1 MRSGKDGR
9 KYTAMK
15 KLTTD
20 ELRKLVGK
28 EVRVF
33 HLDENRQPLNSC
45 KMVVGHEKV
54 IQPGCQMYYRF
65 EKMGSLLAL
74 RLILWRCND
83 EKMD

>member
-20 ELRKLVGK
+20 ELRKLMGK

-65 EKMGSLLAL
+65 EKMGEPFGFTAYPV
-74 RLILWRCND
+74 
-83 EKMD
+83 EV

>member
-1 MRSGKDGR
+1 M
-9 KYTAMK
+9 
-15 KLTTD
+15 
-20 ELRKLVGK
+20 GK

-65 EKMGSLLAL
+65 EKMGEPFGFSAYPV
-74 RLILWRCND
+74 
-83 EKMD
+83 EV